1 MPATVRRNAPSNVVL
16 NIADLR
22 SSMLET
28 ALNDD
33 DATPNGGSPSDASP
47 NSVDVDA
54 VPHLQPHSPQQQQS
68 RCLLDHQQAD
78 GLGNRQGDQV
88 DSQGLA
94 CDVSSGGS
102 RTAQGLQAPSQVGDR
117 HLDQGNSAICPT
129 DYSAQDS
136 ASAKNPSA
144 SAAVVDS
151 VTGIGPQHQ
160 RTHQQYGR
168 QISAMRGSQSRPG
181 LASVRFTEEPD
192 DQHQSPWP

>member
-28 ALNDD
+28 ALNDG
-33 DATPNGGSPSDASP
+33 DASPNGGSPSDASP
-47 NSVDVDA
+47 KSVDVDA
-54 VPHLQPHSPQQQQS
+54 VPDLQPLSAQQQQS
-68 RCLLDHQQAD
+68 RYLLDHQQAD

-88 DSQGLA
+88 DNQGLA
-94 CDVSSGGS
+94 CDMSSGGS
-102 RTAQGLQAPSQVGDR
+102 RTAQGMQAPSQVGDR
-117 HLDQGNSAICPT
+117 HLDQGNSVMCPT

-136 ASAKNPSA
+136 ALAKNPSA
-144 SAAVVDS
+144 AAVVDS
-151 VTGIGPQHQ
+151 VTGLGPEHQ

-168 QISAMRGSQSRPG
+168 HFSAMRGSQSRPG
-181 LASVRFTEEPD
+181 LASVRFSEEPD